1 MQDLGGLFYG
11 FQFFMARQSVDSQR
25 DNAVEGLHLQ
35 VVVGI
40 PLEFDR
46 GVDEVRGY
54 LTVVALCVSAS
65 LYQAASA
72 DYGLVL
78 RVSLDA
84 LNEVLK
90 RLFREFQRVLSVSE
104 YK

>member
-1 MQDLGGLFYG
+1 MQDLGGLFHG
-11 FQFFMARQSVDSQR
+11 LQVFLARQPVDGQG
-25 DNAVEGLHLQ
+25 DDAVEGLHLQ

-40 PLEFDR
+40 PPELDG

-54 LTVVALCVSAS
+54 LTVVTLCVSAS
-65 LYQAASA
+65 LNQASSA
-72 DYGLVL
+72 GYGLVL
-78 RVSLDA
+78 RVGLDA